1 MKDSPSQALLR
12 VYLERKDDQDK
23 NLTVH
28 FSSVEE
34 FLNAYIIFI
43 LREAIQH
50 ITGQSLS
57 DTPGYI
63 NYFKVS
69 HVIFDKAPPTP
80 SSKAMASPPVE
91 IVEDISEDRLENV
104 SLSSKSESVGP
115 ESRADWC
122 VSHRTYDIGN
132 RREFERFKKFLKGT
146 LGERYWWLWMD
157 IERLKV
163 LKDPGRHQ
171 RYFHFYSS
179 IVLKTKMY
187 LFQLLK

>member
-12 VYLERKDDQDK
+12 VYLEKKGGKER
-23 NLTVH
+23 NLTLH

-34 FLNAYIIFI
+34 FLDAYIIFI
-43 LREAIQH
+43 LREANQH

-57 DTPGYI
+57 DTPEYI
-63 NYFKVS
+63 NYYKVS
-69 HVIFDKAPPTP
+69 HVIFDKVPPVP
-80 SSKAMASPPVE
+80 SNKAIVSPPVE
-91 IVEDISEDRLENV
+91 MVEEISKDRLENV
-104 SLSSKSESVGP
+104 SLSSESESIGP

-122 VSHRTYDIGN
+122 ISHRTYDIGN

-163 LKDPGRHQ
+163 LKDPERHQ
-171 RYFHFYSS
+171 RYFHFYFSV
-179 IVLKTKMY
+179 VLKTKLY
-187 LFQLLK
+187 LF